1 MAQGPIGVVGA
12 GTMGAGIAQT
22 VAQAGIPALV
32 VDQSSELVERAIAGI
47 RGRLGQR
54 VEQERMAQEEMNG
67 VMANLRPAAGFA
79 DLAGCTAV
87 IEVVF
92 EDAVV
97 KEGVLPA
104 LEAACS
110 GETLIASNTSTIPI
124 TRLAATLKRPERFI
138 GIHFFNP
145 APVMRLVEV
154 IRGYLTSDE
163 TVAAATS
170 LAEAL
175 GKTPVV
181 VKDLPGFVANRILVP
196 MLNEAVF
203 LLAEGAA
210 TREDIDTTM
219 RLGTNH
225 PMGPLQL
232 ADLIGLDVL
241 LNVME
246 VLHQEFNDSKY
257 RPAPL
262 LKQLVRAGHLGRK
275 TGQGFYDYRAS

>member
-32 VDQSSELVERAIAGI
+32 VDQSAELVERAIAGI

-54 VEQERMAQEEMNG
+54 VEQGRMAQEEMDG

-124 TRLAATLKRPERFI
+124 TRLAAALKRPERFI

-145 APVMRLVEV
+145 APVMRFVEV
-154 IRGYLTSDE
+154 IRGYLTTDE

-210 TREDIDTTM
+210 TKEDIDTTM

-275 TGQGFYDYRAS
+275 TGQGFYDYRAP

>member
-1 MAQGPIGVVGA
+1 M
-12 GTMGAGIAQT
+12 
-22 VAQAGIPALV
+22 
-32 VDQSSELVERAIAGI
+32 
-47 RGRLGQR
+47 
-54 VEQERMAQEEMNG
+54 
-67 VMANLRPAAGFA
+67 
-79 DLAGCTAV
+79 
-87 IEVVF
+87 
-92 EDAVV
+92 
-97 KEGVLPA
+97 PA
-104 LEAACS
+104 LEVACS
-110 GETLIASNTSTIPI
+110 GGALIASNTSTIPI

-163 TVAAATS
+163 TVAEAAG

-210 TREDIDTTM
+210 TKEDIDAAM
-219 RLGTNH
+219 RLGANH

-246 VLHQEFNDSKY
+246 VLYQEFNDSKY

-262 LKQLVRAGHLGRK
+262 LKQLVRAGRLGRK

>member
-1 MAQGPIGVVGA
+1 MTQGPIGVVGA

-22 VAQAGIPALV
+22 IAQAGIPALMI
-32 VDQSSELVERAIAGI
+32 DQSPELVERAIAGV
-47 RGRLGQR
+47 RSRLAQR
-54 VEQERMAQEEMNG
+54 VDQGRMPQEEMDG
-67 VMANLRPAAGFA
+67 VIANLRPITSFA
-79 DLAGCTAV
+79 DFASCPAV
-87 IEVVF
+87 IETVF
-92 EDAVV
+92 EDPSV
-97 KEGVLPA
+97 KEGVLPEI
-104 LEAACS
+104 EAACS
-110 GETLIASNTSTIPI
+110 EGALIASNTSTIPI
-124 TRLAATLKRPERFI
+124 TRLAAKLKRPERFI

-145 APVMRLVEV
+145 APVMKLVEI
-154 IRGYLTSDE
+154 IRGYLTTDE
-163 TVAAATS
+163 TITTATG

-181 VKDLPGFVANRILVP
+181 VKDLPGFVANRLLVP

-210 TREDIDTTM
+210 TKEDIDTTM

-246 VLHQEFNDSKY
+246 VLHQEFGDSKY

-262 LKQLVRAGHLGRK
+262 LKQLVRAGHFGRK
-275 TGQGFYDYRAS
+275 TGQGFYDYRAP

>member
-32 VDQSSELVERAIAGI
+32 VDQSAELVERAIAGI

-54 VEQERMAQEEMNG
+54 VEQGRMAQEEMDG
-67 VMANLRPAAGFA
+67 VMANLRPGAGFT

-92 EDAVV
+92 EDAVI

-110 GETLIASNTSTIPI
+110 GGTLIASNTSTIPI
-124 TRLAATLKRPERFI
+124 TRLAAALKRPERFI

-154 IRGYLTSDE
+154 IRGYLTTDE

-210 TREDIDTTM
+210 TKEDIDTTM

-275 TGQGFYDYRAS
+275 TGQGFYDYRAP

>member
-32 VDQSSELVERAIAGI
+32 VDQSAELVERAIAGI
-47 RGRLGQR
+47 RGRLGRR
-54 VEQERMAQEEMNG
+54 VEQGRMAQEEMDG

-124 TRLAATLKRPERFI
+124 TRLAAALKRPERFI

-154 IRGYLTSDE
+154 IRGYLTTDE

-210 TREDIDTTM
+210 TKEDIDTTM

-275 TGQGFYDYRAS
+275 TGQGFYDYRAP

>member
-32 VDQSSELVERAIAGI
+32 VDQSAELVERAIAGI

-54 VEQERMAQEEMNG
+54 VEQGRMAQEEMDG
-67 VMANLRPAAGFA
+67 VMANLRPAPGFA

-124 TRLAATLKRPERFI
+124 TRLAAALKRPERFI

-154 IRGYLTSDE
+154 IRGYLTTDE

-210 TREDIDTTM
+210 TKEDIDTTM

-275 TGQGFYDYRAS
+275 TGQGFYDYRAP

>member
-32 VDQSSELVERAIAGI
+32 VDQSAELVERAIAGI

-54 VEQERMAQEEMNG
+54 VEQGRMAQEEMDG

-124 TRLAATLKRPERFI
+124 TRLAAALKRPERFI

-154 IRGYLTSDE
+154 IRGYLTTDE

-210 TREDIDTTM
+210 TKEDIDTTM

-275 TGQGFYDYRAS
+275 TGQGFYDYRAP